1 MRQKGG
7 IKMTIEFPT
16 AKDVTLRDTISK
28 ASEDVIDKEIK
39 RMSKKLNN
47 RIARAKQSGLD
58 KYNPK
63 AFEIITK
70 FFKDTG
76 LGTESGNFSSST
88 PNLTKKEKASYLVKM
103 FHFETY
109 QLNVSQLKSIR
120 EKNRETIKQETGKVL
135 DDEQMDRIGELMRDV
150 YRAAG
155 DAGAIFR
162 EIYNS
167 QDARAWATLHRNL
180 TEEDVDE
187 LLEKIEE
194 NYGGQNRSKIPMQ
207 DVKDFIDT
215 FKSEESNEVEYGGV
229 IFDKL
234 TGHPKNEITGELI
247 TDYTIDATSE
257 MLINSQDEIANVD
270 KYTGQPVPIK
280 EFLEFIYGSITKQ

>member
-1 MRQKGG
+1 MS
-7 IKMTIEFPT
+7 IELPK
-16 AKDVTLRDTISK
+16 ARDVILRDNLSQ
-28 ASEDVIDKEIK
+28 ASEEVIDKEIK

-47 RIARAKQSGLD
+47 RIARAKNSGLD

-63 AFEIITK
+63 AFEQIEK

-76 LGTESGNFSSST
+76 LGTTGKKFTSAA
-88 PNLTKKEKASYLVKM
+88 PNLTKKEKASYLIKM

-109 QLNVSQLKSIR
+109 QLNVSQLKAIK
-120 EKNRETIKQETGKVL
+120 EKNREAIKKETGKTL
-135 DDEQMDRIGELMRDV
+135 SDEQMDRIGELMRDV
-150 YRAAG
+150 FRASG

-167 QDARAWATLHRNL
+167 QDARAWATMHKDL

-187 LLEKIEE
+187 LLERIEE
-194 NYGGQNRSKIPMQ
+194 LYGGENRNKIPMQ
-207 DVKDFIDT
+207 DAKDFIDN
-215 FKSEESNEVEYGGV
+215 FKKDENNDVEYGGV

-257 MLINSQDEIANVD
+257 MLINSQDEIANID

>member
-1 MRQKGG
+1 MS
-7 IKMTIEFPT
+7 IELPK
-16 AKDVTLRDTISK
+16 ARDVILRDNLSQ

-47 RIARAKQSGLD
+47 RIARAKKSGLD

-63 AFEIITK
+63 AFEQITK

-76 LGTESGNFSSST
+76 LGTSGQNFASSA
-88 PNLTKKEKASYLVKM
+88 PNLTKKEKASYLIKM

-109 QLNVSQLKSIR
+109 QLNVSQLKAIK
-120 EKNRETIKQETGKVL
+120 EKNREAIKTETGKTL
-135 DDEQMDRIGELMRDV
+135 SDEQMDRIGELMRDV
-150 YRAAG
+150 YRAGG

-162 EIYNS
+162 EIFNS
-167 QDARAWATLHRNL
+167 QDARAWATMHRDL
-180 TEEDVDE
+180 TEEDVNE

-194 NYGGQNRSKIPMQ
+194 LYGGKNRSKIPMQ
-207 DVKDFIDT
+207 DVKDFIDN
-215 FKSEESNEVEYGGV
+215 FKKDENNDVEYGGV

-257 MLINSQDEIANVD
+257 MLINSQDEIANID